1 MAETSAATKSAAAV
15 AEDVSKRNW
24 ADEDDEGDDGDDVEI
39 GGSSVAQI
47 GKQ

>member
-1 MAETSAATKSAAAV
+1 MAETSAATKSAAA